1 MARLDVRRLTQV
13 RGVAL
18 VVEMQAELLI
28 DIKTSIV
35 APLVPVRQLP
45 PMVEVNPVME
55 FDGHDM
61 ALRLEQLISIP
72 RGRLGKT
79 VGSLEAHEYQIM
91 RALDRLLSRT

>member
-18 VVEMQAELLI
+18 VVEMQAELLA
-28 DIKTSIV
+28 DIKTAIV

-45 PMVEVNPVME
+45 PIAEVNPVIT
-55 FDGHDM
+55 FDGQKM

-72 RGRLGKT
+72 RSRLGNK
-79 VGSLEAHEYQIM
+79 VGSMLGEEYQIM

>member
-18 VVEMQAELLI
+18 VVEMQAELLD
-28 DIKTSIV
+28 DIKTVIV

-45 PMVEVNPVME
+45 PIVEVNPVLE
-55 FDGHDM
+55 FDGKRM

-72 RGRLGKT
+72 RSRLGAT
-79 VGSLEAHEYQIM
+79 VGNVLTHEYHIM